1 MDSFNPFGPP
11 MYFTNVAQ
19 RYMGNKWIMKSL
31 NDSAHGGYKLEGVNN
46 IASWELSG
54 VKLVFNEFL
63 YRIHPTK
70 RRSQYENVGV

>member
-1 MDSFNPFGPP
+1 
-11 MYFTNVAQ
+11 
-19 RYMGNKWIMKSL
+19 MKSL